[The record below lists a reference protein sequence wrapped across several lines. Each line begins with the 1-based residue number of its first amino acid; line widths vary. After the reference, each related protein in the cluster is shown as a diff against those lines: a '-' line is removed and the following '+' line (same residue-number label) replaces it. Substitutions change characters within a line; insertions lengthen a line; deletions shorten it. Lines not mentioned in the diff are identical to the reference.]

1 MTEYFRN
8 SCFSDDMACGRY
20 KRMMISVIPGIAA
33 FRFLKLS
40 TVAVFTF
47 DDGTGAADIL
57 AAWNFPRSDGNSE
70 KDDFDKQKI
79 H

>member
-1 MTEYFRN
+1 MV
-8 SCFSDDMACGRY
+8 MV
-20 KRMMISVIPGIAA
+20 VIPGIAT